1 MYSLRKVLPR
11 TVTTALFRTTVVRPV
26 ATRRY
31 LSANPIADF
40 TNDGDT
46 TSLEE
51 EPQKR
56 MPSVTGYVGRTLNAK
71 VYDAAVETPLQEAQ
85 NLSAVRGSVHRV
97 LRPVWRDIVSLHSFL

>member
-11 TVTTALFRTTVVRPV
+11 TVTTTLLRTSVVRPL
-26 ATRRY
+26 AGRRF
-31 LSANPIADF
+31 LSASPIADF
-40 TNDGDT
+40 TNEGDT

-71 VYDAAVETPLQEAQ
+71 VYDAAIETPL
-85 NLSAVRGSVHRV
+85 
-97 LRPVWRDIVSLHSFL
+97 